1 MAPADQLN
9 VNVDWIKG
17 RVRRPV
23 CNLSGPA
30 GI

>member
-1 MAPADQLN
+1 MALANQLN

-17 RVRRPV
+17 RVCHPA